1 MTLLIDLSNPAHAAV
16 VLFALIVLMVFSYC
30 GGWRGHKEKN
40 NGDGDPIEGAWIIAL
55 VVCFCGL
62 LSCIVNLI
70 WKAL

>member
-16 VLFALIVLMVFSYC
+16 VLFALIVLMVFSHC
-30 GGWRGHKEKN
+30 AGNRCQS
-40 NGDGDPIEGAWIIAL
+40 NGDEDPIESVWIIAL